1 MIEASFDRE
10 HDRHAVASGAYQYDT
25 GQRLRMHGLPTPQE
39 LAKADDFLSG
49 DIVTVQVHFGFKG
62 ESQTEA
68 RLALWDEQEGCYVAA
83 IPDEY
88 LNRSECVHAYVY
100 VSYGLDEEGNGRT
113 KTMYTLTMRPI
124 SRPAPNNVAT
134 QSQWEAWAQKAQET
148 EMAGDEAG
156 AAGDRAQAAETAARE
171 AAKAAELAEKEAKDA
186 SLAADEAEKRLQ
198 AAGRRWEEIVLST
211 ETQPAGAD
219 ATAELSGGGLILG
232 VPQGKAGMKGETGDS
247 GPADIVLTMEGGVLT
262 ITPR

>member
-39 LAKADDFLSG
+39 LAEADDFLSG

-68 RLALWDEQEGCYVAA
+68 RLALWDEREGCYVAA

-113 KTMYTLTMRPI
+113 KTLYTLTMRPI

-134 QSQWEAWAQKAQET
+134 QSQWDAWAQKAQET
-148 EMAGDEAG
+148 EMAGAEAW

-171 AAKAAELAEKEAKDA
+171 AEKAADLAAKEAQE
-186 SLAADEAEKRLQ
+186 AAQ
-198 AAGRRWEEIVLST
+198 AANDAENKLQTAWQKWEEMAMST
-211 ETQPAGAD
+211 AAQPAGAS
-219 ATAELSGGGLILG
+219 AMAEFTGGQLILG
-232 VPQGKAGMKGETGDS
+232 APQGNAGAKGETGDP
-247 GPADIVLTMEGGVLT
+247 GPADITLTMEGGILT